1 MARASVYDA
10 GGCAHARPGAGR
22 ACALTHAPVSQP
34 TPFLRPPP
42 QLPATVAT
50 IRIAAEFADD
60 AALARGDN
68 ETLVDALAA
77 ALGATDHTLRGRSVR
92 ARARARAR
100 PNVCA
105 DHPCGDT
112 LAFVRIMP
120 QSSGEVV
127 FIKDLCGSVSGLL
140 AAEDSQA
147 AGDAKPTGALK
158 LYSFIDNLVH
168 ATIQKN
174 GDGNCPLW
182 VI

>member
-1 MARASVYDA
+1 MTPAAARLATRRWPCVCPDA
-10 GGCAHARPGAGR
+10 RSR
-22 ACALTHAPVSQP
+22 FP
-34 TPFLRPPP
+34 TNPMSRPPP

-60 AALARGDN
+60 AALARGDD

-77 ALGATDHTLRGRSVR
+77 ALGASDHTLRGRSVR
-92 ARARARAR
+92 ARARARHYL
-100 PNVCA
+100 CA
-105 DHPCGDT
+105 DLPCGDT

-127 FIKDLCGSVSGLL
+127 FIKDLCGSDNGLL

-174 GDGNCPLW
+174 GDDNCPLW